1 MFYSEKTKSEKK
13 KQYMI
18 VFIINVF
25 FFNSRLKSIIASASS
40 HVDECEEVLAQM
52 EKHSP
57 QLAIDGYQ
65 NIWILKPGAKSRG
78 RGIEVKNNLQD
89 ILNTAGTS
97 VVSQKDNKWVVQK
110 YIGMFNPT
118 DVSCKYTCLLY
129 TSPSPRDKRQSR
141 MPSSA

>member
-1 MFYSEKTKSEKK
+1 M
-13 KQYMI
+13 
-18 VFIINVF
+18 
-25 FFNSRLKSIIASASS
+25 KSIIASASS
-40 HVDECEEVLAQM
+40 HVEECEEVLAQM

-110 YIGMFNPT
+110 YIGMFLIELESTLAPEHSGFL
-118 DVSCKYTCLLY
+118 VRIWS
-129 TSPSPRDKRQSR
+129 SPKICSE
-141 MPSSA
+141 

>member
-1 MFYSEKTKSEKK
+1 
-13 KQYMI
+13 
-18 VFIINVF
+18 
-25 FFNSRLKSIIASASS
+25 
-40 HVDECEEVLAQM
+40 M

-118 DVSCKYTCLLY
+118 DVSCKYTSIKLEHVSPTKTRLVGIKILLSQLKFKKNVKIWKFFSNFINFIY
-129 TSPSPRDKRQSR
+129 FLFFFYF
-141 MPSSA
+141 